1 MNRSALKMSL
11 IGITFFVISAI
22 FIKSFLNDLVP
33 KYATISTNPALAQE
47 RNTLVADLE
56 VNHVD
61 SSVYDSL
68 KYYDLNEIN
77 IDSSIIWLEK
87 AWIRKFTF
95 VFFKKIEITDH
106 LALAYIIPNKEE
118 FGDRLVLLSFSHA
131 YQGDWRSRYTGVG
144 NVLMSAVSDSVAN
157 LDTLRFDVKFSD
169 DAMNWKNFGSVE
181 VVRKEL

>member
-1 MNRSALKMSL
+1 M
-11 IGITFFVISAI
+11 
-22 FIKSFLNDLVP
+22 
-33 KYATISTNPALAQE
+33 
-47 RNTLVADLE
+47 
-56 VNHVD
+56 
-61 SSVYDSL
+61 
-68 KYYDLNEIN
+68 
-77 IDSSIIWLEK
+77 
-87 AWIRKFTF
+87 
-95 VFFKKIEITDH
+95 
-106 LALAYIIPNKEE
+106 ALAYIIPNKEE